1 MRRAQVS
8 QPTLGLLRRILEG
21 MEPSYA
27 IALSD
32 RKKFWKDQ
40 LFDFGFAPRIIE
52 IAVSYE
58 FRWGDIISDLFVG
71 RFGLQNQHSS
81 DVLPSYFCD
90 QTIMRLLALSLHEGK
105 DPILLKQL
113 DASLKRDGVEVAWTE
128 SERKPSAQT
137 PEEQISRKTDL
148 PYPKSR
154 GEKSTAPP
162 EALREPETPVQSL
175 SSEGANLLQPVKVL
189 NEAIKAVPAV
199 KYALGIGGVIA
210 VIAIVKGFGIDYR
223 VAGFGVVIMFVLMTM
238 LVIFARLAAKRE
250 SDFHLPAVIFT
261 WFALVLTMATAVML
275 FSSVFWGQPLDLR
288 YNTATGPKTEV
299 IPPIVKGGAPVGTKY
314 QYTYKKDDLDCTGEY
329 VKVSATD
336 WQQRL
341 SSESPL
347 GCRVGFVVFTFTE
360 RESSDHHY
368 FLLYDASRN
377 LFARLTDTEKGQ
389 QSPNEWRL
397 ISNNTWSQ
405 TYALTRVN

>member
-1 MRRAQVS
+1 MTAQLS
-8 QPTLGLLRRILEG
+8 QPTLGLLRRVLEG

-27 IALSD
+27 IALSE

-52 IAVSYE
+52 VAVSYE
-58 FRWGDIISDLFVG
+58 FRWGDIISDLFIG
-71 RFGLQNQHSS
+71 KFGPQNQHFS
-81 DVLPSYFCD
+81 DALPSYFCE
-90 QTIMRLLALSLHEGK
+90 QTLMRLFALALHEGK
-105 DPILLKQL
+105 DPILLNQL
-113 DASLKRDGVEVAWTE
+113 AASLKRDGVEVTWTE
-128 SERKPSAQT
+128 
-137 PEEQISRKTDL
+137 
-148 PYPKSR
+148 
-154 GEKSTAPP
+154 PP
-162 EALREPETPVQSL
+162 QEALREPETPTQSV
-175 SSEGANLLQPVKVL
+175 SSEGGDAMQPVKVL

-210 VIAIVKGFGIDYR
+210 VIAIAKSFGIDYR
-223 VAGFGVVIMFVLMTM
+223 VAVFGVVIMLVLMTM

-250 SDFHLPAVIFT
+250 SDFHLQAVIFT

-288 YNTATGPKTEV
+288 YKGEPPSSSTTASITAPKNEA
-299 IPPIVKGGAPVGTKY
+299 IPPIAKGGAPVGAKY
-314 QYTYKKDDLDCTGEY
+314 QYTYKKNDLDCTGEY
-329 VKVSATD
+329 VKVSTTD

-341 SSESPL
+341 SSESPA
-347 GCRVGFVVFTFTE
+347 GCRVEFVVFTFTE
-360 RESSDHHY
+360 RESSDQHY

-397 ISNNTWSQ
+397 VSDKTWNQ